1 MYIGLPSLRLSSS
14 ESLENQIAALFIN
27 GEQGW
32 WREAENPDTLYKR
45 RNLLTYSEQFDNAIW
60 TKASVGVTPN
70 TVAAPDGSGAT
81 ADTITTVAAP
91 SNGLYET
98 VAVQPGAVYVGSVSR
113 KLGTMTEAQ
122 YRVAFYDATNAAF
135 IASDVATVNVD
146 LGGGWYRSY
155 YAITVPAT
163 CTSIRFYP
171 YRNSANIG
179 VATVHLWGAQLE
191 KVALTTY
198 QAVTDWYS
206 EYMAAVGPRV
216 TMFQDHLGVLP
227 VTAAGQTA
235 GLVLDRK
242 HGLARGTERLTNGDF
257 AADANWTKGAGW
269 TIAGGKLIATGVAL
283 GVGADQLNAPLVAG
297 RTYEITIVI
306 DAYTAGNVRWVYAG
320 AITGPNLTAAGT
332 HRAFFTATGPNT
344 VSLVANSGAT
354 TLSVDSVSVRELPG
368 NHNIQ
373 ATAADRP
380 VLSARYNL
388 LLATTTLATQ
398 SVTVTAASHKL
409 SFTGTG
415 TVTLSG
421 VSTAGPLVGTGANN
435 RVSLTFTPTAGSLT
449 LTVTGSV
456 TLADLRLTA
465 DTLLN
470 IPAYQYVNTATD
482 YTTDGFPHYFRL
494 NGTNQSWATAGTV
507 DFTGTDKVSLVYG
520 VTKLSDAATGY
531 VAELSSDFTAND
543 GSFRLGAPVSGGSG
557 KFSFASKG
565 STASVEAVTTSAAYL
580 APYSAV
586 LTGIASI
593 SGDGCQL
600 RVNNTVAATAS
611 ADQGT
616 GNFGNYTAYTG
627 RRAGSSLPFNG
638 RIYSEIAVGASL
650 PASQLA
656 ALERYT
662 ARRMGKQL

>member
-206 EYMAAVGPRV
+206 EYMAAGGSRV
-216 TMFQDHLGVLP
+216 TMWQDSAGTTP
-227 VTAAGQTA
+227 VTAVEQPVGK
-235 GLVLDRK
+235 VLDRS
-242 HGLARGTERLTNGDF
+242 
-257 AADANWTKGAGW
+257 
-269 TIAGGKLIATGVAL
+269 
-283 GVGADQLNAPLVAG
+283 G
-297 RTYEITIVI
+297 R
-306 DAYTAGNVRWVYAG
+306 
-320 AITGPNLTAAGT
+320 
-332 HRAFFTATGPNT
+332 
-344 VSLVANSGAT
+344 
-354 TLSVDSVSVRELPG
+354 G

-470 IPAYQYVNTATD
+470 IPAYQRVNTATD
-482 YTTDGFPHYFRL
+482 YDTDGFPHYFQL

-520 VTKLSDAATGY
+520 VTTIGAATTAIL
-531 VAELSSDFTAND
+531 AELSATANSNN
-543 GSFRLGAPVSGGSG
+543 GSFYVLSPASAGAG
-557 KFSFASKG
+557 FAVATRG
-565 STASVEAVTTSAAYL
+565 
-580 APYSAV
+580 
-586 LTGIASI
+586 
-593 SGDGCQL
+593 
-600 RVNNTVAATAS
+600 TVAANAGGRQEGATAANRS
-611 ADQGT
+611 AVFSSALNLAGT
-616 GNFGNYTAYTG
+616 TNAETVSVRVNGVVATTSDLNTVNNGGNFGNYTAYTG

-638 RIYSEIAVGASL
+638 RIYSEIAVGATIT
-650 PASQLA
+650 ATQITA
-656 ALERYT
+656 VERYT
-662 ARRMGKQL
+662 ARRMGVQL